1 MSQMIAL
8 NAAFL
13 GTVLQVTMRWLEAL
27 LQLASC
33 QWLRVGHREAKEVDS
48 GHLPLHVSIIFR

>member
-1 MSQMIAL
+1 MIAL